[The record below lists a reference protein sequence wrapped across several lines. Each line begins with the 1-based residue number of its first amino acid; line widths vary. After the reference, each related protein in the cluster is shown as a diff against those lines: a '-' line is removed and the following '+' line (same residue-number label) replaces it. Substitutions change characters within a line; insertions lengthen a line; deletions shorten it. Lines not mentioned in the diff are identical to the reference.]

1 MGPKLA
7 ICPEQIFFGI
17 DHCYYFYLP
26 TALFTV
32 QHLKEILQ
40 WIQNYDDAPFFGLKV
55 VHLPQINFFFRKS
68 VNEPCFFIHAYIHA
82 ENQSQILIY

>member
-7 ICPEQIFFGI
+7 ICPKQIFFGI

-55 VHLPQINFFFRKS
+55 VHLPQIIFFS
-68 VNEPCFFIHAYIHA
+68 
-82 ENQSQILIY
+82 ENLLMSPVFLFMPIYMPKIKVRY